1 MLAIYSKVQNTKYNF
16 EKFYKIQNR
25 ENTKYKIQKEE
36 RILKRKKKEINT
48 NNIF

>member
-25 ENTKYKIQKEE
+25 ENTKYKIQF
-36 RILKRKKKEINT
+36 LV
-48 NNIF
+48 

>member
-25 ENTKYKIQKEE
+25 ENTKCKIQKEE